1 MSVLPAAAVLCSIL
15 ACGGNP
21 QPVYDSPPTLA
32 NRDEITAAMA
42 AIGAG
47 LEARVVLQLRINDRG
62 YVEDV
67 RVARSSGNDELDDA
81 ATWIGEQMRF
91 QPARHEGRATAA
103 LVEVPITFDV
113 VRQVV
118 RPPRLRNARHVEAII
133 ARDYADLRGTAR
145 FRLQIGT
152 EGWVGKVEERFPID
166 EEVMSVARDVL
177 EDHIKFWPAY
187 REGRQVIGWV
197 NLTIDFAGEFS
208 RVYLEGD
215 ET

>member
-1 MSVLPAAAVLCSIL
+1 
-15 ACGGNP
+15 
-21 QPVYDSPPTLA
+21 
-32 NRDEITAAMA
+32 MA

-47 LEARVVLQLRINDRG
+47 LEARVVLQLRVNDRG

-91 QPARHEGRATAA
+91 LPAKHEGRAIAA

-113 VRQVV
+113 VKQVV
-118 RPPRLRNARHVEAII
+118 RAPRLRNARYVEAII
-133 ARDYADLRGTAR
+133 ARDYPDVRGTAR

-152 EGWVGKVEERFPID
+152 EGWVGKVEDRFPSDD
-166 EEVMSVARDVL
+166 EVLSLARELL

-197 NLTIDFAGEFS
+197 NLTIEFAGELS
-208 RVYLEGD
+208 RVFVENS